1 MQGERKPNITTSV
14 PNALDLAWGTSH
26 RCVSPHT
33 HLGYPQCWVRRG
45 RCRGLRSPE
54 PGAQTAGDA
63 GTAHR
68 QTKPGTAAAR
78 RCRTEARTIVHRG
91 QDISTETQREKRQ
104 HPGIQTRPHTHTQTL
119 RQPPEVPWERRKF
132 SMKFDIS
139 NNWAWALSRLFT
151 RKCLYS
157 SPQWLNRPE
166 LDSFSYFHY
175 GVRH

>member
-14 PNALDLAWGTSH
+14 PDALDLAWGTSH

-54 PGAQTAGDA
+54 PGAQTAGGA

-78 RCRTEARTIVHRG
+78 HCRTKARTIVHRG
-91 QDISTETQREKRQ
+91 EDISTETREKRGSIPASRQ
-104 HPGIQTRPHTHTQTL
+104 GPIHTL
-119 RQPPEVPWERRKF
+119 RHSDNLLRFLERGGN
-132 SMKFDIS
+132 S
-139 NNWAWALSRLFT
+139 
-151 RKCLYS
+151 
-157 SPQWLNRPE
+157 
-166 LDSFSYFHY
+166 
-175 GVRH
+175 V